1 MQRNMLFFNRLVA
14 VIGIVALLGPM
25 LPLEARTRKGDRYLA
40 EGRKHEDKKEW
51 DAAVECYEQA
61 LATDP
66 SDMDYQMAVTK
77 GRFQASAMHQDQ
89 GMKLRAQG
97 KLGDALL
104 EFQKAFALDP
114 SSSVAEQEIVQTE
127 QMIQRERQRILE
139 TGKESPPEERGLT
152 PIEEARKEAEERI
165 DRIMPVPELRPLNP
179 LPRNMK
185 LNGSVK
191 ILFET
196 VAKIAGINII
206 WDPDYQTPS
215 HNNLTVD
222 LENTTLEQALDDI
235 SLQTKSFWKP
245 ISANTIFI
253 TNDTQ
258 TKHHDFDDQVTQVFY
273 LSNINVAQQIQEI
286 VNVVRSVTELQRIT
300 AFNAQ
305 NAIVVRGEADKVA
318 LAEAVIHDLD
328 KPAPEV
334 QVDIMVLETDSVFDR
349 QLSAAIA
356 TGGLNVPINFSPR
369 ASIQV
374 PNSST
379 SSSTTT
385 TTTSTS
391 TTSTTT
397 PTATTGTTGSSTTPG
412 APIPLS
418 NVGHLSSADFS
429 VVLPNA
435 LLQATLSDTR
445 TKVLQAP
452 QLRTVDNVK
461 AELKIGQREPTASG
475 SYQPG
480 VAGVG
485 VNPLV
490 NTQFTYIDVGVNVT
504 LQAHVHD
511 NGDISMHIELDISN
525 IAGTVNLG
533 GINEPIIGQRK
544 VTHDIRLREGEVN
557 LIAGLINTSDS
568 NQLTGIPGLS
578 NIPILGKLFS
588 GTSVDRERDEIM
600 IAVVPHIIRRP
611 TITAENLRPKAV
623 GNQTTVKLNY
633 APAPLDETPASPAPS
648 AAVPPAAV
656 PGTTPAAGEAAA
668 PPATAPPSTAPS
680 ATAPPA
686 TPPGAPGSALMPPAT
701 APPLPGTTPATPP
714 GGPPTAA
721 AAPTL
726 PPAVPA
732 AVHFTPGQIDTSSS
746 GVFTVAL
753 AVDHADDLA
762 SAQVQIQFD
771 PKVLQLTS
779 VAPGGLLAVDGQ
791 QPTLTKNVMNE
802 SGSATI
808 EILRTPGTPGVK
820 ASGLLCTLHFQAVG
834 KGNATITVPSL
845 MLRNS
850 QGQVIGQG
858 NPQVTVAVK

>member
-14 VIGIVALLGPM
+14 VVGIVALLGPM

-40 EGRKHEDKKEW
+40 EGRKHEDKREW

-61 LATDP
+61 LSTDP
-66 SDMDYQMAVTK
+66 SEMVYQMAATK
-77 GRFQASAMHQDQ
+77 ARFQAGAMHQDQ
-89 GMKLRAQG
+89 GMKLRSQG
-97 KLGDALL
+97 KLGEALL

-114 SSSVAEQEIVQTE
+114 SSSVAEQEIVRTQE
-127 QMIQRERQRILE
+127 MIQRERQKVLE
-139 TGKESPPEERGLT
+139 TGKETPPEERGLT
-152 PIEEARKEAEERI
+152 PIEEARKEAEDRI
-165 DRIMPVPELRPLNP
+165 DRILPVPELRPLNP
-179 LPRNMK
+179 LPRNLK
-185 LNGSVK
+185 LNGTTAKV
-191 ILFET
+191 LYET
-196 VAKIAGINII
+196 VAKIAGINIV
-206 WDPDYQTPS
+206 WDPDFQNPS
-215 HNNLTVD
+215 KNSLNVD
-222 LENTTLEQALDDI
+222 LDNTTLEQALDDI
-235 SLQTKSFWKP
+235 ALQTKSFWKP
-245 ISANTIFI
+245 LSANTIFV

-258 TKHHDFDDQVTQVFY
+258 TKHHDFDDQVTQIFY
-273 LSNINVAQQIQEI
+273 LSNINVPQQIQEI

-369 ASIQV
+369 SSIQV
-374 PNSST
+374 PTSST
-379 SSSTTT
+379 ASSTTT
-385 TTTSTS
+385 TTTST
-391 TTSTTT
+391 TSTTT
-397 PTATTGTTGSSTTPG
+397 TPTTTTGSTSTTPG

-418 NVGHLSSADFS
+418 NVGHLSSSDFS

-435 LLQATLSDTR
+435 LLQATLSDTK

-490 NTQFTYIDVGVNVT
+490 NTQFTYIDVGVNVNLT
-504 LQAHVHD
+504 AHVHD
-511 NGDISMHIELDISN
+511 NGDISLHIELDISN

-557 LIAGLINTSDS
+557 LIAGLIDTTDS
-568 NQLTGIPGLS
+568 KQVTGIPGLS
-578 NIPILGKLFS
+578 SIPLLGYLFK
-588 GTSVDRERDEIM
+588 GDSVDKERDEIM

-611 TITAENLRPKAV
+611 TITAENLSPKAV
-623 GNQTTVKLNY
+623 GNQTTVKLRY
-633 APAPLDETPASPAPS
+633 APLPGEEPAAAPAAAAPAPAPGGAVAGTIPASGA
-648 AAVPPAAV
+648 
-656 PGTTPAAGEAAA
+656 AAA
-668 PPATAPPSTAPS
+668 PPETA
-680 ATAPPA
+680 
-686 TPPGAPGSALMPPAT
+686 PPGAPGGALMPPAT
-701 APPLPGTTPATPP
+701 APPIPGTPGAP

-721 AAPTL
+721 AAPNL
-726 PPAVPA
+726 PPSAPA
-732 AVHFTPGQIDTSSS
+732 SVHFTPGQIDTSPS
-746 GVFTVAL
+746 GVFTVGL
-753 AVDHADDLA
+753 AVDHADDLQ
-762 SAQVQIQFD
+762 SAQIQVQFD

-779 VAPGGLLAVDGQ
+779 VAPGGLLEVDGQ

-808 EILRTPGTPGVK
+808 EMLRTPGTPGVR

-834 KGNATITVPSL
+834 KGAATITVPSL
-845 MLRNS
+845 LLRNS
-850 QGQVIGQG
+850 QGQVIGKG
-858 NPQVTVAVK
+858 TPQVAVTVK

>member
-1 MQRNMLFFNRLVA
+1 MLFFNRLVA
-14 VIGIVALLGPM
+14 VVGIVALLGPM

-40 EGRKHEDKKEW
+40 EGRKHEDKREW

-61 LATDP
+61 LSTDP
-66 SDMDYQMAVTK
+66 SEMVYQMAATK
-77 GRFQASAMHQDQ
+77 ARFQAGAMHQDQ
-89 GMKLRAQG
+89 GMKLRSQG
-97 KLGDALL
+97 KLGEALL

-114 SSSVAEQEIVQTE
+114 SSSVAEQEIVRTQE
-127 QMIQRERQRILE
+127 MIQRERQKVLE
-139 TGKESPPEERGLT
+139 TGKETPPEERGLT
-152 PIEEARKEAEERI
+152 PIEEARKEAEDRI
-165 DRIMPVPELRPLNP
+165 DRILPVPELRPLNP
-179 LPRNMK
+179 LPRNLK
-185 LNGSVK
+185 LNGTTAKV
-191 ILFET
+191 LYET
-196 VAKIAGINII
+196 VAKIAGINIV
-206 WDPDYQTPS
+206 WDPDFQNPS
-215 HNNLTVD
+215 KNSLNVD
-222 LENTTLEQALDDI
+222 LDNTTLEQALDDI
-235 SLQTKSFWKP
+235 ALQTKSFWKP
-245 ISANTIFI
+245 LSANTIFV

-258 TKHHDFDDQVTQVFY
+258 TKHHDFDDQVTQIFY
-273 LSNINVAQQIQEI
+273 LSNINVPQQIQEI

-369 ASIQV
+369 SSIQV
-374 PNSST
+374 PTSST
-379 SSSTTT
+379 ASSTTT
-385 TTTSTS
+385 TTTST
-391 TTSTTT
+391 TSTTT
-397 PTATTGTTGSSTTPG
+397 TPTTTTGSTSTTPG

-418 NVGHLSSADFS
+418 NVGHLSSSDFS

-435 LLQATLSDTR
+435 LLQATLSDTK

-490 NTQFTYIDVGVNVT
+490 NTQFTYIDVGVNVNLT
-504 LQAHVHD
+504 AHVHD
-511 NGDISMHIELDISN
+511 NGDISLHIELDISN

-557 LIAGLINTSDS
+557 LIAGLIDTTDS
-568 NQLTGIPGLS
+568 KQVTGIPGLS
-578 NIPILGKLFS
+578 SIPLLGYLFK
-588 GTSVDRERDEIM
+588 GDSVDKERDEIM

-611 TITAENLRPKAV
+611 TITAENLSPKAV
-623 GNQTTVKLNY
+623 GNQTTVKLRY
-633 APAPLDETPASPAPS
+633 APLPGEEPAAAPAAAAPAPAPGGAVAGTIPASGA
-648 AAVPPAAV
+648 
-656 PGTTPAAGEAAA
+656 AAA
-668 PPATAPPSTAPS
+668 PPETA
-680 ATAPPA
+680 
-686 TPPGAPGSALMPPAT
+686 PPGAPGGALMPPAT
-701 APPLPGTTPATPP
+701 APPIPGTPGAP

-721 AAPTL
+721 AAPNL
-726 PPAVPA
+726 PPSAPA
-732 AVHFTPGQIDTSSS
+732 SVHFTPGQIDTSPS
-746 GVFTVAL
+746 GVFTVGL
-753 AVDHADDLA
+753 AVDHADDLQ
-762 SAQVQIQFD
+762 SAQIQVQFD

-779 VAPGGLLAVDGQ
+779 VAPGGLLEVDGQ

-808 EILRTPGTPGVK
+808 EMLRTPGTPGVR

-834 KGNATITVPSL
+834 KGAATITVPSL
-845 MLRNS
+845 LLRNS
-850 QGQVIGQG
+850 QGQVIGKG
-858 NPQVTVAVK
+858 TPQVAVTVK